1 MKLFTKFFAVIILLE
16 LVGCKWFTTATTPLL
31 MFSSVKTPD
40 GPPSFQQGFK
50 DGCSTVLYSRG
61 NVWFRTRYKYTYDTK
76 MIGNPEYR
84 FGHSRGY
91 SACFHAIVGGNQSS
105 FDRYIAPGTPP
116 GGGFGY
122 GVLDTKAGDVNNAWG
137 GFFGDSGIQNI
148 LNMSE
153 GGVNGNFALLGGDG
167 GQGSVFTSNPLWAG
181 GSSGQF
187 FGQ

>member
-1 MKLFTKFFAVIILLE
+1 MKIIKFFSLIIFLE
-16 LVGCKWFTTATTPLL
+16 LSGCKWITTATTPVL
-31 MFSSVKTPD
+31 MFSNVKVPD
-40 GPPSFQQGFK
+40 GSPAFQKGFRA
-50 DGCSTVLYSRG
+50 GCETTLYSRG
-61 NVWFRTRYKYTYDTK
+61 NVWFRTRYKYNYDPK

-91 SACFHAIVGGNQSS
+91 SACFHAIVGANQSS
-105 FDRYIAPGTPP
+105 FDRYIAPGTPA

-122 GVLDTKAGDVNNAWG
+122 GVFDTKAVDIGGAWG

-148 LNMSE
+148 FNMSE
-153 GGVNGNFALLGGDG
+153 GGMNGNFTLLSGGGGKGALSD
-167 GQGSVFTSNPLWAG
+167 NPLWAG